1 MTKEDVKKELHD
13 FIETVKLD
21 DGTVDATWI
30 KSKAVSNFDFEY
42 VNTDPAL
49 REYYDLVAKP
59 MIKTFYDLSI
69 LVAMGK
75 ESAFG
80 YAMAMA
86 ICNSEEESMK
96 LPTYLDFLA
105 EMKKLVSNISWDE
118 TNLPKNTYS
127 ESDGFTIRDW
137 KRSIK
142 FEMQFEKAH
151 SVNAEYY
158 RYDKHDN
165 ALAAFINAFCEFD
178 DEHEEQCIAAKVSVG
193 IRADEEQIDKEWF
206 EFPATDKGIAKA
218 VEKYKEYCEFVKN
231 YKFSE

>member
-1 MTKEDVKKELHD
+1 MTKKDIKKELQD
-13 FIETVKLD
+13 FIETLKSGG
-21 DGTVDATWI
+21 GTINATWI

-69 LVAMGK
+69 LVAIGK

-118 TNLPKNTYS
+118 TNLPKNTANQMDS
-127 ESDGFTIRDW
+127 
-137 KRSIK
+137 
-142 FEMQFEKAH
+142 Q
-151 SVNAEYY
+151 
-158 RYDKHDN
+158 
-165 ALAAFINAFCEFD
+165 
-178 DEHEEQCIAAKVSVG
+178 
-193 IRADEEQIDKEWF
+193 
-206 EFPATDKGIAKA
+206 
-218 VEKYKEYCEFVKN
+218 
-231 YKFSE
+231 